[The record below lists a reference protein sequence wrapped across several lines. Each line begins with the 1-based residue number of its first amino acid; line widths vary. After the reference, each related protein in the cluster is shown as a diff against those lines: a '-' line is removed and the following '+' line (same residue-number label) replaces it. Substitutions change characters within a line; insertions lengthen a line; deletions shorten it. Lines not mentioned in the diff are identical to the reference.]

1 MRNRILTTLIT
12 IFFSLTAIAQT
23 GDELLDNFLKRAK
36 GHRISAEYEY
46 VIEGVT
52 DVTVGG
58 TVLLQDNCFRMEGAG
73 LMIFCDSENIWTL
86 DLDGKEAYIEKA
98 GPFDYMKYASGL
110 TMAENGEIS
119 GTYGEPI
126 SGAIIPFII
135 RNIKVL
141 PWSGDRSAFTPSS
154 EVLNGDW
161 IITDLR

>member
-1 MRNRILTTLIT
+1 MRSHVLTTLIT
-12 IFFSLTAIAQT
+12 ILFSLTSMAQT

-36 GHRISAEYEY
+36 GHRVTAEYEY

-52 DVTVGG
+52 DVTVSGVV
-58 TVLLQDNCFRMEGAG
+58 TLQDNCFRMEGAG

-98 GPFDYMKYASGL
+98 GPFDYMQYASGL
-110 TMAENGEIS
+110 TMDEDGRIS

-126 SGAIIPFII
+126 SGAIIPFTIK
-135 RNIKVL
+135 NIKVL

>member
-1 MRNRILTTLIT
+1 MRKHFLTTLIT
-12 IFFSLTAIAQT
+12 VLISMLAMAQT

-36 GHRISAEYEY
+36 GHRLTADYEY
-46 VIEGVT
+46 VVEGAT
-52 DVTVGG
+52 DVTVSG
-58 TVLLQDNCFRMEGAG
+58 VVVLQDNCFRMEGAG

-110 TMAENGEIS
+110 TMDEDGKIS

-126 SGAIIPFII
+126 SGTIIPFVIK
-135 RNIKVL
+135 NIKVL

>member
-1 MRNRILTTLIT
+1 MRNHLLTTLIT
-12 IFFSLTAIAQT
+12 VLLSLTATAQT
-23 GDELLDNFLKRAK
+23 GDELLDSFLKRAK
-36 GHRISAEYEY
+36 GHRLSADYEY

-52 DVTVGG
+52 DVTVSGG
-58 TVLLQDNCFRMEGAG
+58 VILQDNCFRMEGAG

-110 TMAENGEIS
+110 TMDENGEIS

-126 SGAIIPFII
+126 SGAIIPFTIK
-135 RNIKVL
+135 NIKVL

-154 EVLNGDW
+154 EILNGDW